1 VQMTELRG
9 EARQKLGTEL
19 ADKQTMLLTPS
30 EAILSWEPYL
40 SGEWDQRLKPLG
52 PRHKMKASIRL
63 IF

>member
-1 VQMTELRG
+1 MQMTELRG

-40 SGEWDQRLKPLG
+40 SGEWDQRLSHWDPGTK
-52 PRHKMKASIRL
+52 
-63 IF
+63 